1 MLEMAFLVLFSGVL
15 TTLAVP
21 TSKALESYN
30 LNAAVKDVTRG
41 IHSARFLA
49 IVKGHSYNI
58 AFNQNTNNYQVGYK
72 IPPATVF
79 TNSGNPIPWSGS
91 NGIAISPSTTLQF
104 SPGGTVTATTGTLS
118 FTLTSGTKVETIT
131 VSPIGDVTVTP

>member
-21 TSKALESYN
+21 ASKALESYN
-30 LNAAVKDVTRG
+30 LNAAVKDVTRA

-58 AFNQNTNNYQVGYK
+58 AFNQNTNNYQVSYK

-79 TNSGNPIPWSGS
+79 TNSGNPVPWSVS
-91 NGIAISPSTTLQF
+91 NGITISPSTTLQF
-104 SPGGTVTATTGTLS
+104 SPGGAVTATTGTLS

-131 VSPIGDVTVTP
+131 VFPIGDVTVTP